1 MSVLRQIKEYD
12 PVSFVTAIGDVTL
25 SLRFYWISSQGNPF
39 GLPRCDMKLEQTL
52 AEEEASR
59 TDEVTGLDVHDW
71 TEGIAETALAEWELR
86 LALFQQV
93 LAMCNGEGSGMN
105 HFKLNYAAPFVL
117 EPLWMVV
124 ATNPLAY
131 EDLTFDL
138 RETRWRPSARHL
150 GIMLGNY
157 EYNPHKDED
166 RYNQNIFWTSLT
178 PNVLHRL
185 RRLALDIHTQ
195 IEVMKC

>member
-52 AEEEASR
+52 AGEETSR
-59 TDEVTGLDVHDW
+59 TDEVTGLDVRDW
-71 TEGIAETALAEWELR
+71 TEGIAETALAEWEQR
-86 LALFQQV
+86 LGLFQQV

-105 HFKLNYAAPFVL
+105 HFKLNYSAPFVL

-131 EDLTFDL
+131 EDLTSDWT
-138 RETRWRPSARHL
+138 EVAWRPSARHL
-150 GIMLGNY
+150 GLMMGEYRHNPY
-157 EYNPHKDED
+157 EDEG
-166 RYNQNIFWTSLT
+166 RYNTNIFWTSLT

-185 RRLALDIHTQ
+185 RRLTLDIHTQ